1 MRVMEAGQPGQQI
14 ELPDLGCE
22 PPPRRPTDPLPVLDT
37 RARGTRF
44 IQLSVRSVLN
54 TPAST
59 HMGFWSINPYVG
71 CEFGCTY
78 CYARDTHRW
87 VMERADNR
95 PADRLPVWE
104 AFEKEIL
111 VKSGVAEVLGRTL
124 KPARLAGQ
132 SLVIGTATDPYQPAE
147 RRFRLT
153 RRILEVLRSYH
164 GLSIEIITK
173 SPLVTRDLD
182 LLQALSQQN
191 EVNVN
196 ISLATAD
203 PRLARRLELRSPVP
217 AARLR
222 ALRRLTQ
229 GGVYAGLIV
238 APIIPGITDDWA
250 GLARLMEAA
259 KEAGARYVIGS
270 ALRLGPAARRRFL
283 PVLEREFPALY
294 QRYRR
299 HYAGSDMASRSYQDA
314 LTRRLNALRQAYGF
328 AGDEASKRRRQRLEA
343 AEPSGKVVDA
353 AEQSVLL

>member
-1 MRVMEAGQPGQQI
+1 MVERLGSGADGQRVSSLA
-14 ELPDLGCE
+14 
-22 PPPRRPTDPLPVLDT
+22 
-37 RARGTRF
+37 A
-44 IQLSVRSVLN
+44 
-54 TPAST
+54 
-59 HMGFWSINPYVG
+59 
-71 CEFGCTY
+71 
-78 CYARDTHRW
+78 
-87 VMERADNR
+87 
-95 PADRLPVWE
+95 WE

-343 AEPSGKVVDA
+343 AQPSGKVVDA